1 MVRLISK
8 LNIIVHNKDAAFV
21 SSWGITIVIVREKKY
36 KKRHLKQVIHFNVDF
51 VKSPGY
57 RHAGH
62 LSYYK

>member
-8 LNIIVHNKDAAFV
+8 LNIIVHLCEFMGYHDCD
-21 SSWGITIVIVREKKY
+21 SSRKQY
-36 KKRHLKQVIHFNVDF
+36 KKRHLKKVIHFNVDF

>member
-1 MVRLISK
+1 MGY
-8 LNIIVHNKDAAFV
+8 HDCD
-21 SSWGITIVIVREKKY
+21 SSRKKY

-51 VKSPGY
+51 VKCPGY